1 MYIFKNWTLI
11 DIYQL
16 LFVHRF
22 RSQQIIDFV
31 DKFNSIEDF
40 YKTFPKIETELIGD
54 ISKHYKDKIDNI
66 IKVCG
71 ENDIEIITY
80 WQEKYPLKLKEISS
94 PPLILYKK
102 GLFNFNDQKFVSVVG
117 TRKYTTYGKLNTERF
132 VSDLVKNNCVIVSG
146 LATGID
152 TISHH
157 TALANKGITIAVVA
171 SGLNKISP
179 VYANN
184 LANEIIKNGGAVV
197 SEYPP
202 DEAAKI
208 GYFPQRN
215 RIVSGISDATLVV
228 ESGEKGGSLITARFA
243 FEQNRLVFAIPG
255 NITSERSKGCNNLI
269 KQDIAKICLDPS
281 EIIVELGWNYNSKNA
296 ELKINFSS
304 ELDKLVYELIKYEP
318 VTIDYLLNSLENNIT
333 EVSVSLFNLEF
344 SGIIKQLP
352 GKQYVRK

>member
-11 DIYQL
+11 DIYQMIYL
-16 LFVHRF
+16 HKF
-22 RSQQIIDFV
+22 RSQHAIAFIDKY
-31 DKFNSIEDF
+31 DSIDVF
-40 YKTFPKIETELIGD
+40 YDNFTTIETELIGD
-54 ISKHYKDKIDNI
+54 KQKYYHTKTHEI
-66 IKVCG
+66 INACS
-71 ENDIEIITY
+71 ESNIEILTF
-80 WQEKYPLKLKEISS
+80 WDDNYPAKLREISS
-94 PPLILYKK
+94 PPLIIYKK
-102 GLFNFNDQKFVSVVG
+102 GSFSFGNQKFVSVVG
-117 TRKYTTYGKLNTERF
+117 TRKNTTYGKLNTERF
-132 VSDLVKNNCVIVSG
+132 VRDLVQSDCVIVSG

-152 TISHH
+152 TICHH
-157 TALANKGITIAVVA
+157 TVLANKGITIAVVA

-179 VYANN
+179 IYANN

-215 RIVSGISDATLVV
+215 RIVSGISSATLVV

-255 NITSERSKGCNNLI
+255 NITSERSKGCNELI
-269 KQDIAKICLDPS
+269 KRDIAKICPDPS
-281 EIIVELGWNYNSKNA
+281 DILIELGWNYNHRNA

-304 ELDKLVYELIKYEP
+304 ELDKIVYELIKYEP
-318 VTIDYLLNSLENNIT
+318 VTIDYLLNSLKYNIT